1 VIYAVKWARSLGES
15 FMIKKMKV
23 LAAYFLAAFLVAAPI
38 ARAQSYPD
46 KPVRIV
52 VPFAAGGG
60 VDVVAR
66 VMARHLSDKI
76 GQNVYVEN
84 RPGASGNLGADVV
97 MRSAADGYTLLI
109 SASTFVV
116 NPVVAAERPLFDPL
130 KDFTHIALIAKG
142 PLLFIVNPD
151 VASSVQEFVAK
162 AKAEPSKYN
171 FATGGFGSAGHM
183 AAESFKIKAGLS
195 IPVVLYRGTGP
206 VFTDLMGGHISAI
219 MDPLVTSLPLAHG
232 GRAKALA
239 ISDSKR
245 SSLAPEVPTF
255 AEVGFK
261 DFKFYTWYGLWGPP
275 NIPASVVT
283 KIEAAVQEIGRSPE
297 AKKWFESQGLDYS
310 GMSGLPFLDFERMEQ
325 SNYAA
330 IMKAGNIARQ

>member
-1 VIYAVKWARSLGES
+1 
-15 FMIKKMKV
+15 MMKKMKV
-23 LAAYFLAAFLVAAPI
+23 LTAYILAVFLAAPI
-38 ARAQSYPD
+38 AHGQSYPD

-116 NPVVAAERPLFDPL
+116 NPIVAAERPLFDPL

-151 VASSVQEFVAK
+151 VANSVQEFVA
-162 AKAEPSKYN
+162 
-171 FATGGFGSAGHM
+171 
-183 AAESFKIKAGLS
+183 
-195 IPVVLYRGTGP
+195 
-206 VFTDLMGGHISAI
+206 
-219 MDPLVTSLPLAHG
+219 
-232 GRAKALA
+232 
-239 ISDSKR
+239 
-245 SSLAPEVPTF
+245 
-255 AEVGFK
+255 
-261 DFKFYTWYGLWGPP
+261 
-275 NIPASVVT
+275 
-283 KIEAAVQEIGRSPE
+283 
-297 AKKWFESQGLDYS
+297 
-310 GMSGLPFLDFERMEQ
+310 
-325 SNYAA
+325 
-330 IMKAGNIARQ
+330 

>member
-1 VIYAVKWARSLGES
+1 MIRNSRRLLAFIVAVLLSTSITQAQDYPSR
-15 FMIKKMKV
+15 
-23 LAAYFLAAFLVAAPI
+23 PI
-38 ARAQSYPD
+38 
-46 KPVRIV
+46 RII

-66 VMARHLSDKI
+66 VIAKDLSEKL
-76 GQNVYVEN
+76 GQNVHVEN

-97 MRSAADGYTLLI
+97 MRSAADGYTFLI

-116 NPVVAAERPLFDPL
+116 NPVVAAEPPSFDPL
-130 KDFTHIALIAKG
+130 KDFTHVALIAKG
-142 PLLFIVNPD
+142 PLLFIVNPN
-151 VASSVQEFVAK
+151 VANSVQDFVAK
-162 AKAEPSKYN
+162 AKADPSKYN

-183 AAESFKIKAGLS
+183 AAELFKIKAGLN

-239 ISDSKR
+239 ISDLKR
-245 SSLAPEVPTF
+245 SPLAPEIPTF

-261 DFKFYTWYGLWGPP
+261 GFEFYTWYGLWGPA
-275 NIPASVVT
+275 NLPASIT
-283 KIEAAVQEIGRSPE
+283 SKIQMTIQEISKSADAR
-297 AKKWFESQGLDYS
+297 KWFELQGLELS
-310 GMSGLPFLDFERMEQ
+310 GISGSAFNDFERSEQ
-325 SNYAA
+325 ANYAE
-330 IMKAGNIARQ
+330 IMRAGNIARQ

>member
-1 VIYAVKWARSLGES
+1 
-15 FMIKKMKV
+15 MIKKMKV
-23 LAAYFLAAFLVAAPI
+23 LAAYFLAAFLAAPI
-38 ARAQSYPD
+38 ACAQSYPD

-116 NPVVAAERPLFDPL
+116 NPVVAAERPLFDPF

-245 SSLAPEVPTF
+245 SALAPEVPTF

-261 DFKFYTWYGLWGPP
+261 DFQFYTWYGLWGPP